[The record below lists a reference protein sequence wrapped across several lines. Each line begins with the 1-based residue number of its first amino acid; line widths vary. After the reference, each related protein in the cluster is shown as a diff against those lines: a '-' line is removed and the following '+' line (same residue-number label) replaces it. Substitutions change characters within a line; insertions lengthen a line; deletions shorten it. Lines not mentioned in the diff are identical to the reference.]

1 MCKWQWFTLLLPPWH
16 TNSFYLLELNLNRL
30 EILHPKL
37 IYLSFIKIWLLL
49 DQAMLIALNT
59 LCILLNCN
67 RMIKLTIC
75 KLLIYLTISCL
86 NSEEEKGIS
95 IWPTFILIF
104 IYLVY
109 LYIQRETKRQEIK
122 SKMNYLA
129 YFFTLMYT
137 ILLYNENF

>member
-16 TNSFYLLELNLNRL
+16 TNSFYLSELNLNRFWNT
-30 EILHPKL
+30 
-37 IYLSFIKIWLLL
+37 SFIKIWLLL
-49 DQAMLIALNT
+49 DQAILITLNI

-67 RMIKLTIC
+67 RMITLTIC
-75 KLLIYLTISCL
+75 KLLISITISCL

-95 IWPTFILIF
+95 IWPTFVHIF
-104 IYLVY
+104 IYLIY

-137 ILLYNENF
+137 ISLYNENF